1 MLFRN
6 CMHVLNRQIPLQ
18 YMQYFSLQSLGSG
31 HWCSI
36 CGASYIGHLI
46 IPNGIIY
53 PNTPC

>member
-1 MLFRN
+1 
-6 CMHVLNRQIPLQ
+6 MHVLNRQIPLQ